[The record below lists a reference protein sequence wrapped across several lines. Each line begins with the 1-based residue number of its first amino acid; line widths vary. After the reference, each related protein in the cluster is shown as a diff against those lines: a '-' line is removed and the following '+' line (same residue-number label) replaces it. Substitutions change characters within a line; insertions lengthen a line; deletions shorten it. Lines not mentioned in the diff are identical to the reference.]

1 MDLLG
6 YSVRGGIDHRQDRS
20 VLLFC
25 IPNKAGRSIVGESTG
40 LLGCSTGLLGNGKEA
55 AMKHNADGLIALLQ
69 VIIVFLLIF
78 KS

>member
-1 MDLLG
+1 M
-6 YSVRGGIDHRQDRS
+6 
-20 VLLFC
+20 
-25 IPNKAGRSIVGESTG
+25 
-40 LLGCSTGLLGNGKEA
+40 LGCSTGILDNGKEA